1 MPLPDQ
7 VSLLCRAIRE
17 KGQKEAGEILSRARE
32 QADRIL
38 QEARENTQR
47 DLDERVS
54 QERQSAYRNAQ
65 RVVSAAEL
73 KARQQVMVTRQTLLK
88 EVFEGAEKR
97 LSALRDGPRYP
108 NMLRLLAI
116 HAVSSLSE
124 KRCWIQVRKND
135 QDLFPQDMLINLS
148 KETGQAVELL
158 PEPADINGGCLA
170 FSANKKVL
178 VDFSFDA
185 LLKRAEPRLKELM
198 APEFC
203 NRSQGTASALLPGT

>member
-1 MPLPDQ
+1 VPLPDQ
-7 VSLLCRAIRE
+7 VSLLCKAIRE

-38 QEARENTQR
+38 REARENTQR
-47 DLDERVS
+47 DLEERVS
-54 QERQSAYRNAQ
+54 QERQSAYRNTQ

-73 KARQQVMVTRQTLLK
+73 KVGKQVMVTRQTLLK

-97 LSALRDGPRYP
+97 LSALRDGPEYTDI
-108 NMLRLLAI
+108 LRLLAI
-116 HAVSSLSE
+116 HAVSSLPE
-124 KRCWIQVRKND
+124 EHCWIQVRVKD
-135 QDLFPQDMLINLS
+135 QGLFSQDMLMDLS
-148 KETGQAVELL
+148 KETGQAIELL

-170 FSANKKVL
+170 FSTNKKVL

-198 APEFC
+198 ATEFC
-203 NRSQGTASALLPGT
+203 KRSQGTASALLPGT

>member
-38 QEARENTQR
+38 REAKENTQR
-47 DLDERVS
+47 DLEERVS
-54 QERQSAYRNAQ
+54 QERQSAYQRAQ

-73 KARQQVMVTRQTLLK
+73 KAGQQVMVTRQALLR
-88 EVFEGAEKR
+88 EVFEEAEKR
-97 LSALRDGPRYP
+97 LSALRDGPGFP
-108 NMLRLLAI
+108 NILRLLAI
-116 HAVSSLSE
+116 HAISSIPE
-124 KRCWIQVRKND
+124 EHCWIQVREKD
-135 QDLFPQDMLINLS
+135 QGLFSQDMLIDLS
-148 KETGQAVELL
+148 KKTGQAVELL

-170 FSANKKVL
+170 FSADKKVL

-185 LLKRAEPRLKELM
+185 MLKRAESRLKELM
-198 APEFC
+198 ATEFC
-203 NRSQGTASALLPGT
+203 NRSQGTASALLSGT

>member
-1 MPLPDQ
+1 VPLPDQ

-17 KGQKEAGEILSRARE
+17 KGQKEAGEILSRAKE

-38 QEARENTQR
+38 REAKENAQRE
-47 DLDERVS
+47 LEERVS
-54 QERQSAYRNAQ
+54 QERQSVYQHAQ
-65 RVVSAAEL
+65 RVASAAEL
-73 KARQQVMVTRQTLLK
+73 KARQQVMVTRQALLR

-97 LSALRDGPRYP
+97 LSALRDEPGYP

-116 HAVSSLSE
+116 HAVSSLRE
-124 KRCWIQVRKND
+124 GRCWIQVRKND
-135 QDLFPQDMLINLS
+135 QDLFPQDMLMDLS

-198 APEFC
+198 ATEFL
-203 NRSQGTASALLPGT
+203 SDKTGE

>member
-17 KGQKEAGEILSRARE
+17 KSQKEAGEILSRARE
-32 QADRIL
+32 QANRIL
-38 QEARENTQR
+38 QEAKDNTQR
-47 DLDERVS
+47 DLEERVS
-54 QERQSAYRNAQ
+54 QERQSAYQHAQ

-73 KARQQVMVTRQTLLK
+73 KAGQQVMVTRQALLK
-88 EVFEGAEKR
+88 EVLEEAEKK
-97 LSALRDGPRYP
+97 LSALRDEPRYP
-108 NMLRLLAI
+108 NILRFLAI

-135 QDLFPQDMLINLS
+135 QGLFSQDMLIDLS

-158 PEPADINGGCLA
+158 PEPAEINGGCLA
-170 FSANKKVL
+170 LSANKKIL

-185 LLKRAEPRLKELM
+185 LLKRAEPKLKQLM
-198 APEFC
+198 ATEFL
-203 NRSQGTASALLPGT
+203 SDKTGE

>member
-17 KGQKEAGEILSRARE
+17 KGQKEAGEILSKARE

-38 QEARENTQR
+38 REAKENTQR
-47 DLDERVS
+47 DLEEHVS
-54 QERQSAYRNAQ
+54 QERQSAYQHAQ
-65 RVVSAAEL
+65 RVASAADL
-73 KARQQVMVTRQTLLK
+73 KARQQVMVARQALLR
-88 EVFEGAEKR
+88 EVFEEAEKR

-108 NMLRLLAI
+108 NILRFLAI

-124 KRCWIQVRKND
+124 GRCWIQVRKND
-135 QDLFPQDMLINLS
+135 QGLFSQDMLMDLS
-148 KETGQAVELL
+148 RETGRTVGLL
-158 PEPADINGGCLA
+158 PEPAKINGGCFA

-198 APEFC
+198 ATEFL
-203 NRSQGTASALLPGT
+203 SDKTGE